1 MASNITTNYL
11 YSGKGPFDSK
21 MWVKTYADLFAEGTF
36 PSGSAYQGMIVA
48 VGLNTADTTK
58 NGIYY
63 LFDSTVTNTFRS
75 PSTAESNWHKV
86 AELSELEKLSDSIS
100 TLAERIAA
108 LEAGEGEDTPAGIT
122 EEQLS
127 DAINALRTEITEAG
141 YLTADDLTDYAK
153 KTDLPTVPTKTSEL
167 TNDSG
172 YITADDI
179 PAVDAYTKE
188 ETDALIAD
196 KVNSS
201 TVDALAKTVADN
213 KTETDAAIATK
224 ADAQVVSSL
233 SAVVDTKANA
243 TDLAGKSDVGHK
255 HDITDIEGYVAPDMD
270 SKADAVHTHTYA
282 DITDA
287 PNLDEYAKTEHTHTL
302 SEITDYTAPDFT
314 GYATEDFVTQKIA
327 EAELADK
334 EVDLSDYALKS
345 ELPVIPT
352 KVSEFENDA
361 GYLTSHQDISGKAD
375 KSAVD
380 EIATR
385 VDAIESALEDKAE
398 SSHTHTL
405 SEITDYVAPEIPSLA
420 GYATEV
426 YVDAAVADKAT
437 TEQLTAVSDKVDTLD
452 VNKADKSALG
462 NYATTKSVEDLSYE
476 MATALESKA
485 DANAFSTVSSDV
497 DALKTNDTEQ
507 DTKLNELQLQI
518 DALSGIEG
526 SLSGFATDEEVE
538 SAVRTAIDSNEFIV
552 YGTF

>member
-1 MASNITTNYL
+1 MARVLGTFNTASNYDITVRR
-11 YSGKGPFDSK
+11 PFDARMLVPS
-21 MWVKTYADLFAEGTF
+21 YADLLD
-36 PSGSAYQGMIVA
+36 SANWTADGKIIAFNGMIVA
-48 VGLNTADTTK
+48 VANTTDTTQ

-63 LFDSTVTNTFRS
+63 LFDPACTSALKSPTVTD
-75 PSTAESNWHKV
+75 ASNWHKL
-86 AELSELEKLSDSIS
+86 ADLSEVNKLE
-100 TLAERIAA
+100 ERIAA
-108 LEAGEGEDTPAGIT
+108 LETGSDETVTGIT
-122 EEQLS
+122 EEQLNA
-127 DAINALRTEITEAG
+127 AIEALRVEISEAG
-141 YLTADDLTDYAK
+141 YLTVDDLTDYAK
-153 KTDLPTVPTKTSEL
+153 KADIPTVPTKTSEL

-172 YITADDI
+172 FITANDI
-179 PAVDAYTKE
+179 PAVDAYTKA
-188 ETDALIAD
+188 ETDALVAD
-196 KVNSS
+196 KVDSS

-233 SAVVDTKANA
+233 SSVVDTKANA
-243 TDLAGKSDVGHK
+243 TDLAGKADVEHK
-255 HDITDIEGYVAPDMD
+255 HSVTDIEGYVSPDMD
-270 SKADAVHTHTYA
+270 SKADVIHTHTYA

-287 PNLDEYAKTEHTHTL
+287 PNMDEYAKTEHTHTL

-345 ELPVIPT
+345 EIPTVPT

-375 KSAVD
+375 KSTVD

-385 VDAIESALEDKAE
+385 VGAVEDALEDKAE
-398 SSHTHTL
+398 SSHTHTM
-405 SEITDYVAPEIPSLA
+405 SEITDYVAPEIPSLD
-420 GYATEV
+420 GYATEG
-426 YVDAAVADKAT
+426 YVNTAVADKAT
-437 TEQLTAVSDKVDTLD
+437 TEQLTTVSDKVDALG
-452 VNKADKSALG
+452 VNKADKTALD

-476 MATALESKA
+476 VATALESKV

-497 DALKTNDTEQ
+497 DTLKTNDTAQ
-507 DTKLNELQLQI
+507 DTKLNELQSQI

-526 SLSGFATDEEVE
+526 SLADFATDEEVE